1 MPKDAFELLDS
12 CSFKKTYPNSSKMV
26 VTNLTGEGNYKT
38 IEQLY
43 CSKELAAEKE
53 NNCLIILS
61 VINIFQS
68 ISTFLGNTLILAA
81 LHKETSLHPPSKL
94 LYRNLAITD
103 LCVGVILE
111 PLNVTYWISEATERW
126 DICRYVLV
134 SAYFIGYV
142 LFAVSLMTIT
152 LVSLDRLLALLLG
165 LRYKQVVTLK
175 RTYLT
180 IIVFWAISIVA
191 ATMYFVNP
199 FVTSWIGNIGIILC
213 LITSILSYT
222 KIFITLRKNQ
232 IQPLEHDS
240 KAQSTQPTSMN
251 MAQYRKAV
259 SSALWIQV
267 TLVVCYLPYVVAV
280 VLTPKRELPLQY
292 YLARQFGV
300 TVIYLNSTLNP
311 FLYCWKIKEVR
322 QAVKDT
328 LRQVSCSSV

>member
-12 CSFKKTYPNSSKMV
+12 CSFKKTYSNSSKMV

-38 IEQLY
+38 IKQLY
-43 CSKELAAEKE
+43 CSKELAAGKV

-61 VINIFQS
+61 VINIFLS
-68 ISTFLGNTLILAA
+68 ISAFLGNTLILEA

-111 PLNVTYWISEATERW
+111 PLNVTYWISEATKRW

-165 LRYKQVVTLK
+165 LRYRQVVTLK

-240 KAQSTQPTSMN
+240 KTQSTQPTSMN
-251 MAQYRKAV
+251 MARYRKAV

-280 VLTPKRELPLQY
+280 VLTPKRELPLPY